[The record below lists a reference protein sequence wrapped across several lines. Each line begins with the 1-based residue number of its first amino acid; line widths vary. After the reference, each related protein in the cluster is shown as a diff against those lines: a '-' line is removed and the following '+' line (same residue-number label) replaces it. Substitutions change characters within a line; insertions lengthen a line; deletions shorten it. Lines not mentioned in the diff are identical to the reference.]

1 MGQKKIFYPPQI
13 GSVIPYLQNFKDKLT
28 AGLAAKY
35 NSTPAFQTQ
44 LGTWITDATAA
55 INKAVA
61 DAQTAQQSTT
71 QQTDLLFTI
80 KNGLLVEIRRIQDHT
95 AFEEADAQAL
105 GFRVETPPV
114 DLNTV
119 KPVITGVTVLAD
131 QVILDWLK
139 RNMDGVIVYGSYDG
153 VIYTDLG
160 RDNRSPFEDIRK
172 NVVPGKP
179 ETRYYK
185 LRYIK
190 NDKPVGLES
199 DVIKVIVLID

>member
-1 MGQKKIFYPPQI
+1 MSKKRIFYPTLL

-35 NSTPAFQTQ
+35 NSTPAFQAQ
-44 LGTWITDATAA
+44 LATWITDTTAA

-61 DAQTAQQSTT
+61 DFQTAQQSTT
-71 QQTDLLFTI
+71 QQNNLLFTV
-80 KNGLLVEIRRIQDHT
+80 KDGLLKEIRRIQDHS
-95 AFEEADAQAL
+95 AFDEADAQAL

-119 KPVITGVTVLAD
+119 KPEVSGVTVLSD
-131 QVILDWLK
+131 QVIIDWIK
-139 RNMDGVIVYGSYDG
+139 KHMDGVIIFASYDG
-153 VIYTDLG
+153 VTYTELG
-160 RDNRSPFEDIRK
+160 RDTRSPFEDKRK

-185 LRYIK
+185 LRYLK
-190 NDKPVGLES
+190 GDQPVGLES
-199 DVIKVIVLID
+199 DVIKVVALID

>member
-13 GSVIPYLQNFKDKLT
+13 GSVLPYLQNFKDKLT

-35 NSTPAFQTQ
+35 NSTPAFQIQ

-80 KNGLLVEIRRIQDHT
+80 KNGLLVEIRRIQDHS

-105 GFRVETPPV
+105 GFRIDKPPV

-119 KPVITGVTVLAD
+119 KPVITGVTVLSD
-131 QVILDWLK
+131 QVILDWIK
-139 RNMDGVIVYGSYDG
+139 RNMDGVIVSGSYDG
-153 VIYTDLG
+153 VTYTDLG
-160 RDNRSPFEDIRK
+160 RDNRSPFEDMRK
-172 NVVPGKP
+172 NLVPGKP